1 MVMQITII
9 GLDTIGASLGLAFGT
24 LEQDA
29 LPGGR
34 PTITGWDDD
43 KRVLKDA
50 RGRLMI
56 DRAASDLADAVQNA
70 DVIFVSGSLPYL
82 TTVFQQ
88 IQPHLK
94 QGAIVSDVASV
105 KTRVLELAHEQLPTT
120 VDFIGGHPLVS
131 TTHSDL
137 HDASIDLFRGVMYCL
152 VADPRSRAG
161 ALDTM
166 EQLVTAIGAKPYYID
181 AAEHDAYIAGV
192 EHLPIIVSAALME
205 ALSQSGGWR
214 EMQPITGERFR
225 AATALAATAPET
237 SRDISTSN
245 TVAVAHWINSLI
257 QTLLHMRDNLHNS
270 DQIEAIFRHAQQAH
284 AEWLAARP
292 NVRPGED
299 EPTRAMDQVDRSLG
313 AFLFGRRKSRPDRSG
328 R

>member
-1 MVMQITII
+1 MEITII
-9 GLDTIGASLGLAFGT
+9 GRDTIGASLGLAFGT
-24 LEQDA
+24 LEHDA

-34 PTITGWDDD
+34 TTITGWDDD
-43 KRVLKDA
+43 KRTLKDA

-56 DRAASDLADAVQNA
+56 DRAAGNIAEAVQAA
-70 DVIFVSGSLPYL
+70 DVVFVSGSLPYL
-82 TTVFQQ
+82 ADVFHK

-105 KTRVLELAHEQLPTT
+105 KTRVLELAREQLPAT

-131 TTHSDL
+131 TADSSL
-137 HDASIDLFRGVMYCL
+137 QDASIDLFRGIIYCL
-152 VADPRSRAG
+152 VAEPRTRAD

-166 EQLVTAIGAKPYYID
+166 ERLVTAIGAKPYYID

-192 EHLPIIVSAALME
+192 EHLPVIVAAALME

-225 AATALAATAPET
+225 AATALAATAPQT
-237 SRDISTSN
+237 SRDISTGN
-245 TVAVAHWINSLI
+245 TVAVEHWINTLI
-257 QTLLHMRDNLHNS
+257 QTLLHMRDNLHNG
-270 DQIEAIFRHAQQAH
+270 DQIEAIFRHAQETH
-284 AEWLAARP
+284 AQWLAARP

-299 EPTRAMDQVDRSLG
+299 DLSQSMNQVDRSLG
-313 AFLFGRRKSRPDRSG
+313 AFLFGRRKSRPDRKD